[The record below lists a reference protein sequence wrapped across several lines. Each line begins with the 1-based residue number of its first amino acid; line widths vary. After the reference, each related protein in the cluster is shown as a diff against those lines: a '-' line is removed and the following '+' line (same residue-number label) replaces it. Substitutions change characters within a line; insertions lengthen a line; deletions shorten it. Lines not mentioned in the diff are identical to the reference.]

1 MPHPL
6 NGGLEFTP
14 SLDTFATQRA
24 GTASTVLSGGNNSG
38 KSLVLKYLKSTMG
51 KTAYMVGANRFYH
64 VYHFSTA
71 LRDPNELDQF
81 ENNFQSN
88 FWQEQYNYEQ
98 NYIDLNRIIVGLSNQ
113 QRNLLFELC
122 GCLIGSTFLLKE
134 LDPDNELSVR
144 YIDVD
149 GLNLSVA
156 STGTRL
162 LMTILGICMDDRFE
176 TLLIDEPELGLSPRV
191 QRALSDFLH
200 DPEERGKFFPHL
212 KQVVL
217 ATHSNLFLNRRDL
230 GVNFVFTKYG
240 SSVTLSKIYS
250 VCDYHRLQFNILV
263 NSLENLFFPAAIV
276 YTEGPTDQ
284 KYLDRVISQRF
295 PGRSIVVVSSGN
307 DSEIKRRV
315 FGLKESLGGLQTSP
329 LSNRVFAVVDSVHV
343 RGLKEDLVKL
353 GLSPENF
360 VTWSGNGVEYL
371 YPETALATVF
381 GCSPAALA
389 SIEISGDQVALN
401 GITLTKNDLCERVL
415 KLVDASTVL
424 PQELEEKLL
433 APLAYAI
440 SD

>member
-14 SLDTFATQRA
+14 TLDAFATQRA

-98 NYIDLNRIIVGLSNQ
+98 NYIDLNRIIVGLSDQ

-122 GCLIGSTFLLKE
+122 GSLIGSRFGLKK

-162 LMTILGICMDDRFE
+162 LMTILGICMDDRFQ

-212 KQVVL
+212 NQVVL
-217 ATHSNLFLNRRDL
+217 ATHSSLFLNRRDL
-230 GVNFVFTKYG
+230 TGNFVVAKSGT
-240 SSVTLSKIYS
+240 SVTLSQISS
-250 VCDYHRLQFNILV
+250 VAEYHRLQFNLLG

-295 PGRSIVVVSSGN
+295 PGRTIIVVSSGN
-307 DSEIKRRV
+307 DNEIKRRV

-353 GLSPENF
+353 GLSPGNF
-360 VTWSGNGVEYL
+360 VAWSGNGVEYL
-371 YPETALATVF
+371 YPE
-381 GCSPAALA
+381 SILA
-389 SIEISGDQVALN
+389 SIFGCLPAAVSGIEINGDQVALN
-401 GITLTKNDLCERVL
+401 GITLSKNDLCERVL
-415 KLVDASTVL
+415 KVLDASTIL